1 MATLAESTQNLRR
14 NLHEIADQQNLSAR
28 VGEYLDCY
36 FVDVEFTGVRD
47 ASPEELL
54 GAALQHF
61 HLGQVRAE
69 KQAAT
74 ALYTPDFD
82 RHGWHSPHTV
92 IDIVTD
98 DMPFLVDSITMVVY
112 RHGLVIHRL
121 LHPLLG
127 VERHTAT
134 WRCRQPAGI
143 LDSPRDR
150 SYRRCRAGRSTAKG
164 DRRRPRRCAGGC
176 RRWRGHAA
184 AHA

>member
-1 MATLAESTQNLRR
+1 MATLAESTHNLRR

-28 VGEYLDCY
+28 VGEYLDFY
-36 FVDVEFTGVRD
+36 FVDVELTGVSD

-61 HLGQVRAE
+61 RLGQVRAE

-98 DMPFLVDSITMVVY
+98 DMPFLVDTVLAALAL
-112 RHGLVIHRL
+112 HGRAVASL
-121 LHPLLG
+121 LHPVVRVRRDG
-127 VERHTAT
+127 VEHLLVLGQDGAT
-134 WRCRQPAGI
+134 LVEAGIAGMAPAALPAG
-143 LDSPRDR
+143 PTQ
-150 SYRRCRAGRSTAKG
+150 A
-164 DRRRPRRCAGGC
+164 
-176 RRWRGHAA
+176 
-184 AHA
+184 